1 MTTEPE
7 QPIAP
12 KGALHGLKVVDL
24 TRVLAGPYCTQIL
37 GDHGADVLKVEAPQ
51 GDETRRWGP
60 PFIDGSAAYFMGV
73 NRNKRGM
80 ALDLRQEAGKEAL
93 FRLLETADVLIENF
107 KPGSMEKWNMGY
119 DDVLS
124 VKFPR
129 LIHAKVS
136 GFGADGPMGGF
147 PGYDA
152 VIQAQAGMMSV
163 NGVPGGGPTRLGIAI
178 VDIATGMA
186 AAIGINMALYER
198 SHSGK
203 GQFIETSLY
212 DTGVSLLFP
221 HYANY
226 FLSGKTPVITGNRH
240 TNLSPYDAY
249 PTKTCGVFIAGGNDG
264 QFRRLCKVL
273 GVPELPDNPTFKD
286 NAGRLTNQDAL
297 RALFE
302 PLMAEWDGED
312 LAKTLMENGV
322 PAGPVLTVPEVMEA
336 EQTRVRE
343 MAIDINGFRT
353 TGNPIKMSRTP
364 ADPKKK
370 KPPKFGEETRAIL
383 ADIGYSEDE
392 IDAMIAAGAALD
404 GSESAG

>member
-1 MTTEPE
+1 M
-7 QPIAP
+7 
-12 KGALHGLKVVDL
+12 GALDGVRVIDL
-24 TRVLAGPYCTQIL
+24 TRVLGGPFCTQWL
-37 GDHGADVLKVEAPQ
+37 GDHGADVIKIEPPQ
-51 GDETRRWGP
+51 GDDVRHWGP
-60 PFIDGSAAYFMGV
+60 PFDEEIGAASYFLGI

-80 ALDLRQEAGKEAL
+80 ALDLRQDAGKEAL
-93 FRLLETADVLIENF
+93 FKLLETADVLIENF
-107 KPGSMEKWNMGY
+107 KPGSMEKWGMGFE
-119 DDVLS
+119 DVLS
-124 VKFPR
+124 KRFPR

-136 GFGADGPMGGF
+136 GFGANGPMGGY

-198 SHSGK
+198 SVSGK

-226 FLSGKTPVITGNRH
+226 FLSGKTPQITGNRH

-264 QFRRLCKVL
+264 QFKRLCKVL
-273 GVPELPDNPTFKD
+273 GVPEMAEEPDFVN
-286 NAGRLTNQDAL
+286 NAARLTHQKEL
-297 RALFE
+297 RARFE
-302 PLMAEWDGED
+302 PLMAKWDGEE
-312 LAKTLMENGV
+312 LAQTLMKNGV

-336 EQTRVRE
+336 EHTKVRE
-343 MAIDINGFRT
+343 MAIDIDGFRT

-364 ADPKKK
+364 ARPAMK
-370 KPPKFGEETRAIL
+370 KPPKFGEETRTIL
-383 ADIGYSEDE
+383 SDIGYSKEQ

-404 GSESAG
+404 C